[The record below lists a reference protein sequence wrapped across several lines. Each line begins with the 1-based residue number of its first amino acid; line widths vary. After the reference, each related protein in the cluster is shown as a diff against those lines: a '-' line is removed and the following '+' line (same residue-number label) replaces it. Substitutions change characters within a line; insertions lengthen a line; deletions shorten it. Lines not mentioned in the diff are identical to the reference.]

1 MTDRGRSIGET
12 NQLFPARNRK
22 SGHDCLGD
30 RDHTDALRWLYDFD
44 LTACSRPGPELRS
57 GAGIVVAN

>member
-22 SGHDCLGD
+22 SGHLGD

-44 LTACSRPGPELRS
+44 LTAVQPARP
-57 GAGIVVAN
+57 

>member
-44 LTACSRPGPELRS
+44 LTAVQPARP
-57 GAGIVVAN
+57 